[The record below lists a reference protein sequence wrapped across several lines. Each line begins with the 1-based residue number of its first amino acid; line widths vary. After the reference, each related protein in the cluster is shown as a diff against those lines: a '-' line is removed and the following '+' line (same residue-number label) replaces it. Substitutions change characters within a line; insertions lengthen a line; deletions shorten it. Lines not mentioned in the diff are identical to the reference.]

1 LKKDIRTELAEHIY
15 QNNNREILLVYKTT
29 RAGCTTS
36 LITASINRG
45 EKFLCIVPTN
55 KIADKTIIYDG
66 IKFSD
71 NENAR
76 VLHIPGNKKCL
87 LIQKMINE
95 HPILDNIPIIQIP
108 NDCFICVHFNSCPI
122 TEVFRFTD
130 VSGYVVTYQKLVALL
145 IAGQTEGSVASEILD
160 IIMNVK
166 NIIFDEIHWLQFLGA
181 KSLKF
186 IECNTDDQ
194 KQYLNLKKYA
204 PIFNDRYQSLKTIID
219 RCNRIISDKAVN
231 EAGDA
236 VLTDALSRDY
246 FAKHIRKPLL
256 TPCLDE
262 IYKVSIPMLASGV
275 FQEIVDFLISE
286 EFDKISIPDI
296 LDLYDILTVATAPII
311 SLGAVRQKSNIVVS
325 LSVIDVVTIGMIK
338 EFLGKVHSD
347 DRRIILTSA
356 TICNLK
362 RGDIAPKWLPEGIEL
377 QRMLFGENGD
387 PKNTNSKML
396 ILADRKRY
404 HDIGRESIA
413 SKKDEIVDRI
423 IQILDLYRNKNCMVV
438 TKSQEA
444 SHILEHELRKR
455 GIHIEVTYYKSD
467 KTIGVSSKCRI
478 LIAIGLA
485 YKPANSF
492 DSVTNDLTESQ
503 TILEESIHVDT
514 WQTWS
519 RVKDPEGQELSIVFA
534 LGVPFSE
541 CKRVVTW
548 GYDRE
553 VKIMPRVNGQEKN
566 VEISCSQDISMPIV
580 TDCKNFDMMLLE
592 ARLHRLPTINHDHL
606 PKPIAPIYLTQEI
619 TIGKQQSKPLNAK
632 LTSKALIYI
641 SNTIRAFESKF
652 AQQLSKSD
660 LLISFFSDGKM
671 GASGLSQETRIKRH
685 LAGKDIIKTCP
696 ITEDGMAKWLRF
708 GELDDK
714 SKTRLCNFLT
724 LITVPYQLENTG
736 EKYNVWIFLKSIE
749 AKKAKAFGKY
759 ILKLTNI
766 DCELL
771 PDKVN
776 VKTGRQETIKL
787 PLSPKSSFFING
799 EFRRD
804 FEKIDIETIDISQID
819 LDIIGKKVEEV
830 TEEFKGTELFEN
842 RVYDMITSR
851 PVSDFPEYFSI
862 YIPDMIATIESRR
875 EARGC

>member
-1 LKKDIRTELAEHIY
+1 MEKDIRTELAEHIY

-76 VLHIPGNKKCL
+76 VLHIPGNKRCL
-87 LIQKMINE
+87 LIQEMINE
-95 HPILDNIPIIQIP
+95 HPILDNLPIIQIP

-166 NIIFDEIHWLQFLGA
+166 NIIFDEIHWLQFLRA

-186 IECNTDDQ
+186 IECNADDQ

-204 PIFNDRYQSLKTIID
+204 PIFNDRYISLKTIID
-219 RCNRIISDKAVN
+219 HCNRIISDEAIN
-231 EAGDA
+231 EAADA

-246 FAKHIRKPLL
+246 FAKHIRKSLL

-262 IYKVSIPMLASGV
+262 ICKISIPELASGV

-296 LDLYDILTVATAPII
+296 LDLYDILTIATAYII
-311 SLGAVRQKSNIVVS
+311 SLGAVKQKSNIAVS

-362 RGDIAPKWLPEGIEL
+362 RGDIAPKWLPEGTEL
-377 QRMLFGENGD
+377 QKILFGENGD

-438 TKSQEA
+438 AISKEA
-444 SHILEHELRKR
+444 SHIIKKELRKR
-455 GIHIEVTYYKSD
+455 GIHVKVTYYRSD

-503 TILEESIHVDT
+503 IILEESIHVDT

-519 RVKDPEGQELSIVFA
+519 RVKDPEGQELSIVDRK
-534 LGVPFSE
+534 S
-541 CKRVVTW
+541 VV
-548 GYDRE
+548 
-553 VKIMPRVNGQEKN
+553 
-566 VEISCSQDISMPIV
+566 
-580 TDCKNFDMMLLE
+580 
-592 ARLHRLPTINHDHL
+592 
-606 PKPIAPIYLTQEI
+606 
-619 TIGKQQSKPLNAK
+619 
-632 LTSKALIYI
+632 
-641 SNTIRAFESKF
+641 
-652 AQQLSKSD
+652 
-660 LLISFFSDGKM
+660 
-671 GASGLSQETRIKRH
+671 
-685 LAGKDIIKTCP
+685 
-696 ITEDGMAKWLRF
+696 
-708 GELDDK
+708 
-714 SKTRLCNFLT
+714 
-724 LITVPYQLENTG
+724 
-736 EKYNVWIFLKSIE
+736 
-749 AKKAKAFGKY
+749 
-759 ILKLTNI
+759 
-766 DCELL
+766 
-771 PDKVN
+771 
-776 VKTGRQETIKL
+776 
-787 PLSPKSSFFING
+787 
-799 EFRRD
+799 
-804 FEKIDIETIDISQID
+804 
-819 LDIIGKKVEEV
+819 
-830 TEEFKGTELFEN
+830 
-842 RVYDMITSR
+842 
-851 PVSDFPEYFSI
+851 
-862 YIPDMIATIESRR
+862 
-875 EARGC
+875 